1 MNLFVLFLFCLFF
14 VVMGLSRV
22 ASGVD
27 TLILPDRRSQGC
39 LADSDRH
46 PQKDPPGTPRG
57 GPKTKAAFK
66 KNPLQNRNQKRD
78 PPPPPEFNQALLRG
92 GVPETAKI
100 IRL

>member
-46 PQKDPPGTPRG
+46 PPPDRLRTPPGPPG
-57 GPKTKAAFK
+57 GPK
-66 KNPLQNRNQKRD
+66 N
-78 PPPPPEFNQALLRG
+78 
-92 GVPETAKI
+92 
-100 IRL
+100 